1 MHGIS
6 RLRDLIYL
14 TNLSMLNIERKTY
27 FKVFHTQILKSSKLK
42 SCKLLQFLL
51 RNALHVAIRLVKNFW
66 CGIKMLIYI
75 HLMQRILFSNGLLIL
90 SSSELLN
97 FFEFPDCIEAAI
109 SPIVGPTISAISA
122 QCWMKILNKVKA
134 DPI

>member
-1 MHGIS
+1 
-6 RLRDLIYL
+6 
-14 TNLSMLNIERKTY
+14 
-27 FKVFHTQILKSSKLK
+27 
-42 SCKLLQFLL
+42 
-51 RNALHVAIRLVKNFW
+51 
-66 CGIKMLIYI
+66 MLIYI

-122 QCWMKILNKVKA
+122 QC
-134 DPI
+134 